1 MRRPAAVSMK
11 ESEYSSAKERAEAL
25 GLTFSA
31 YVNTLIRR
39 DMEERGDFVLKESAA
54 KYKVAMGRPKKGK

>member
-1 MRRPAAVSMK
+1 MK
-11 ESEYSSAKERAEAL
+11 ESEYTSAKERAEAL

-54 KYKVAMGRPKKGK
+54 EYKVPMGRPKKGK